1 MFFSKFFKKK
11 YPYAP
16 IAYLGR
22 KTVERTLDANI
33 RKLKKVEKEIGE
45 EQLHKQ
51 ESTDA
56 EENKAEKKNAES
68 NKALNKKVDTK
79 KNQKKAVDQTKKSV
93 EKSKSKVSTKSKK

>member
-45 EQLHKQ
+45 EQVHKQ
-51 ESTDA
+51 DHLDA
-56 EENKAEKKNAES
+56 DASKAEKINAES
-68 NKALNKKVDTK
+68 TKALDKKVDAK
-79 KNQKKAVDQTKKSV
+79 KGQKKAVGQSKKKI
-93 EKSKSKVSTKSKK
+93 EKSKKKVSKKSKK

>member
-51 ESTDA
+51 DHTDA
-56 EENKAEKKNAES
+56 DVTKAEKKNAES
-68 NKALNKKVDTK
+68 DKALGKKVDAK
-79 KNQKKAVDQTKKSV
+79 KNQKKTVDQSKKSV
-93 EKSKSKVSTKSKK
+93 EKSKKKVSTKSKK

>member
-45 EQLHKQ
+45 EQIHKHDHTD
-51 ESTDA
+51 TDA
-56 EENKAEKKNAES
+56 SKTEKKNAES
-68 NKALNKKVDTK
+68 NKVVNKKVDARKT
-79 KNQKKAVDQTKKSV
+79 QKKAVDQSKKSA
-93 EKSKSKVSTKSKK
+93 EKNKKKVSTKSKK

>member
-45 EQLHKQ
+45 EQDH
-51 ESTDA
+51 TNA
-56 EENKAEKKNAES
+56 EASKAEKKNAES
-68 NKALNKKVDTK
+68 NKALNKKVDAK
-79 KNQKKAVDQTKKSV
+79 KSQKKAVDQSKKSV

>member
-45 EQLHKQ
+45 EQLQKQDKIDVDASKSNNKNADPNKDLHKKA
-51 ESTDA
+51 DA
-56 EENKAEKKNAES
+56 SKNQNKTLKKN
-68 NKALNKKVDTK
+68 TK
-79 KNQKKAVDQTKKSV
+79 EIS
-93 EKSKSKVSTKSKK
+93 EKSKK

>member
-33 RKLKKVEKEIGE
+33 RKLKKVEKEIEE
-45 EQLHKQ
+45 EQLDKQ
-51 ESTDA
+51 EHTDA
-56 EENKAEKKNAES
+56 SKAEKKNAES
-68 NKALNKKVDTK
+68 NKALNETVDASK
-79 KNQKKAVDQTKKSV
+79 SQKKALDQ
-93 EKSKSKVSTKSKK
+93 SKKKDSTRSKK

>member
-45 EQLHKQ
+45 EQLQKQDKIDVDASKSKHKNG
-51 ESTDA
+51 DPNNDLH
-56 EENKAEKKNAES
+56 NKS
-68 NKALNKKVDTK
+68 DVS
-79 KNQKKAVDQTKKSV
+79 KNQKKAV
-93 EKSKSKVSTKSKK
+93 EKSTKEISKKSKK

>member
-33 RKLKKVEKEIGE
+33 RKLKKVEKEIDE
-45 EQLHKQ
+45 EQLGNHDHSETEASK
-51 ESTDA
+51 SD
-56 EENKAEKKNAES
+56 KKNAES
-68 NKALNKKVDTK
+68 KKASNKKLDASKNSK
-79 KNQKKAVDQTKKSV
+79 KDVEKGKKKASKKS
-93 EKSKSKVSTKSKK
+93 K